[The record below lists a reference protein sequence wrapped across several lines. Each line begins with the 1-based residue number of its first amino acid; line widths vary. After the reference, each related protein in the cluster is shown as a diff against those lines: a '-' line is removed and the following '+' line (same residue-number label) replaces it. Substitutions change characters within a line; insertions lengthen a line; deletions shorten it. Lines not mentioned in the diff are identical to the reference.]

1 MLPLIYGSNKCI
13 NVPMQTNI
21 EDPSLCE
28 IYTGEI
34 IKTFNNNGK
43 QGELI
48 NYKGDIWCTNL
59 KQGGNTYKKLT

>member
-1 MLPLIYGSNKCI
+1 
-13 NVPMQTNI
+13 MQTNI
-21 EDPSLCE
+21 QDPSLCE